1 MGKKSRLKKEAR
13 EEAYGPFA
21 RKLLKELMRESKPE
35 PFVINDKVVYFNPLK
50 KLLEGEK
57 YISTEG
63 SAVTKDMVKQY
74 QNFLKARYNQEKLAK
89 KANLDMNKVDEVKL
103 NKEEK

>member
-13 EEAYGPFA
+13 EETYGPSA

-63 SAVTKDMVKQY
+63 TAVTKDMVKQY
-74 QNFLKARYNQEKLAK
+74 QNFLKARYNQERLAK

-103 NKEEK
+103 SKEEK

>member
-13 EEAYGPFA
+13 EELYGPSA

-63 SAVTKDMVKQY
+63 ASVTKDMVKQY
-74 QNFLKARYNQEKLAK
+74 QKFLKARYNQEKLAK
-89 KANLDMNKVDEVKL
+89 KANLDMNKIDEVKL

>member
-13 EEAYGPFA
+13 EEAYGPSA

-63 SAVTKDMVKQY
+63 TAVTKDMVKQY